1 MPVLFGRS
9 LGAWVVQIVAAVLIF
24 LLIIW
29 LLPLLFGFLGIP
41 VPDQVIKVLA
51 LLCAL
56 VVLFGPVW
64 WSPRAPA
71 A

>member
-1 MPVLFGRS
+1 MPVIFGRS
-9 LGAWVVQIVAAVLIF
+9 IGAWLVQIVAAVLIF

-29 LLPLLFGFLGIP
+29 LLPLLFAFIGIGI
-41 VPDQVIKVLA
+41 PDQVVKVLA

-56 VVLFGPVW
+56 LVLFGPLFW
-64 WSPRAPA
+64 PRPTA